1 MAVTLAAHDPYA
13 ALGTVYDDWCR
24 SVAEDIDFYV
34 DLALRSGGPVLE
46 IGVGS
51 GRIAVPTAL
60 AGVPV
65 VGVDRSEAMLDL
77 AWAHALPHRA
87 PLRLVRGDM
96 RDLPDLGRFPL
107 VTVPFR
113 ALLHLRDDEERLG
126 VLRSLA
132 ERLEP
137 GGTLAFDVFHPDRLD
152 IEETHGRW
160 LEREPGI
167 LERAE
172 WYPADRHLTLEVRA
186 DGREAVMQL
195 WWAEPRTWA
204 GLLSQAGFDD
214 VECYGSFD
222 RAPLHIDGPDSVW
235 VARASAAAPAG

>member
-1 MAVTLAAHDPYA
+1 MAVTLAPHDPYA
-13 ALGTVYDDWCR
+13 ELGTVYDDWCR
-24 SVAEDIDFYV
+24 SVTEDIDFYV

-113 ALLHLRDDEERLG
+113 ALLHLRDDEERLA
-126 VLRSLA
+126 VLRALHA
-132 ERLEP
+132 RLEP
-137 GGTLAFDVFHPDRLD
+137 GGTLAFDVFHPDRED
-152 IEETHGRW
+152 IAETHDRW

-167 LERAE
+167 SEHASWDEAARRLV
-172 WYPADRHLTLEVRA
+172 LTVRA
-186 DGREAVMQL
+186 DAVRAQMEL
-195 WWAEPRTWA
+195 WWVAPREWRR
-204 GLLSQAGFDD
+204 LLEEAGFED
-214 VECYGSFD
+214 VRAYGWFD
-222 RAPLHIDGPDSVW
+222 RRPLEHGATDSVW
-235 VARASAAAPAG
+235 VARRPGAPLPS